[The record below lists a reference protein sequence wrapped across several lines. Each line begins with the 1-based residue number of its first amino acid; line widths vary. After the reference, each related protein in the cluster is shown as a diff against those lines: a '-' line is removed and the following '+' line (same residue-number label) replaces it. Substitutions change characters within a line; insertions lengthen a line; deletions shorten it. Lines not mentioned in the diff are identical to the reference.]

1 MKHEFRTASEAP
13 ISEIEIRSLVDN
25 FMLYKHR
32 YENLEDYYA
41 AKHRAILAVN
51 KDTGIPNNKIINAYP
66 KYITDVQ
73 TGYFMGQPVSYSADD
88 GAEDV
93 LEKLQVVFD
102 YNDEQA
108 ENAELAKYA
117 SVCGRSFELLY
128 ADEDGNARFTCVSP
142 TEMFQVLDTSV
153 ENNMVCAI
161 RTYAYKLYDGS
172 VIKYVQCYDKY
183 STRYFEYDEE
193 GFRLVDEQPNYFGD
207 VPVVVYENNGE
218 SMGDFEHVLTE
229 IDAYDKQQS
238 NTLNDMEQFTDA
250 YLKFK
255 NLSGTTKEDV
265 KEMKDNRILLLDET
279 GDADW
284 LIKNVNDAWIENFKT
299 RLQNDIHKFSGTPDL
314 TDENFGSNLS
324 GVSLRYK
331 LLAMEQIRATKE
343 RYFKKGL
350 QRRIELLCN
359 FLRIT
364 TNIGDYT
371 KINMKFNNILPQNL
385 LEASQIVGNLA
396 PYLSKETLLSLL
408 PFVENAQEEI
418 DKKEKEDLESSN
430 ASYNA
435 LMASPQ
441 DENQTQQG

>member
-1 MKHEFRTASEAP
+1 MKHEFRTASQAP

-25 FMLYKHR
+25 FLSYKSR
-32 YENLEDYYA
+32 YEKLEDYYE
-41 AKHRAILAVN
+41 AKHRTILSVN

-73 TGYFMGQPVSYSADD
+73 TGYFMGQPVAYSADD

-93 LEKLQVVFD
+93 LEKLQAVFD

-108 ENAELAKYA
+108 ENAELAKSA

-153 ENNMVCAI
+153 ENNIVCAI
-161 RTYAYKLYDGS
+161 RTYVYKLYDGS

-207 VPVVVYENNGE
+207 VPVVVYENNGD

-238 NTLNDMEQFTDA
+238 NTLNDMEQFSDA
-250 YLKFK
+250 YMVFK
-255 NLSGTTKEDV
+255 NLLGTTDEDIIDMR
-265 KEMKDNRILLLDET
+265 KKKLILLDET
-279 GDADW
+279 GSAEW
-284 LIKNVNDAWIENFKT
+284 LIKDVNDTWVENFKT

-435 LMASPQ
+435 LMMSQ
-441 DENQTQQG
+441 DDNQTQQG

>member
-25 FMLYKHR
+25 FLSYKHR
-32 YENLEDYYA
+32 YEKLEDYYT
-41 AKHRAILAVN
+41 AKHKAILSVTKEA
-51 KDTGIPNNKIINAYP
+51 GIPNNKIINAYP

-73 TGYFMGQPVSYSADD
+73 TGYFMGQPVAYSADD

-128 ADEDGNARFTCVSP
+128 ADADGNARFTCVSP

-207 VPVVVYENNGE
+207 TPVVVYENNGD

-238 NTLNDMEQFTDA
+238 NTLNDMEQFSDA
-250 YLKFK
+250 YLVFK
-255 NLSGTTKEDV
+255 NLLGTEEEDII
-265 KEMKDNRILLLDET
+265 KMRKRKLILLDET
-279 GDADW
+279 GSAEW
-284 LIKNVNDAWIENFKT
+284 LIKDVNDTWVENFKT

-371 KINMKFNNILPQNL
+371 KINMRFNNMLPQNL

-418 DKKEKEDLESSN
+418 NKKEKEDMDSATN
-430 ASYNA
+430 NYNA
-435 LMASPQ
+435 LMGVDPH
-441 DENQTQQG
+441 DEQTQQG

>member
-1 MKHEFRTASEAP
+1 MKHEFRTASQAP

-25 FMLYKHR
+25 FLSYKHR
-32 YENLEDYYA
+32 YENLEDYYT
-41 AKHRAILAVN
+41 AKHRAIMAVT
-51 KDTGIPNNKIINAYP
+51 KEPGIPNNKIINAYP

-73 TGYFMGQPVSYSADD
+73 TGYFIGQPVSYSADD

-102 YNDEQA
+102 YNGEQA
-108 ENAELAKYA
+108 ENAELAKSA

-128 ADEDGNARFTCVSP
+128 ADADGNARFTCVSP

-161 RTYAYKLYDGS
+161 RTYAYKMYDGS

-207 VPVVVYENNGE
+207 VPVVVYENNSN

-238 NTLNDMEQFTDA
+238 NTLNDMEQFSDA
-250 YLKFK
+250 YMVFK
-255 NLSGTTKEDV
+255 NLLGTTEDDITDMR
-265 KEMKDNRILLLDET
+265 KKKLILLDET
-279 GDADW
+279 GSAEW
-284 LIKNVNDAWIENFKT
+284 LIKDVNDTWIENFKT

-435 LMASPQ
+435 LMMSQ
-441 DENQTQQG
+441 DDNQTQQG

>member
-1 MKHEFRTASEAP
+1 MKHEFRTASQAP

-25 FMLYKHR
+25 FLSYKRR
-32 YENLEDYYA
+32 YEKLEDYYE
-41 AKHRAILAVN
+41 AKHRTILSVN

-73 TGYFMGQPVSYSADD
+73 TGYFMGQPVAYSADD

-93 LEKLQVVFD
+93 LEKLQAVFD

-108 ENAELAKYA
+108 ENAELAKSA

-128 ADEDGNARFTCVSP
+128 ADADGNARFTCVSP

-153 ENNMVCAI
+153 EKNMVCAI
-161 RTYAYKLYDGS
+161 RTYSYKLYDGS

-183 STRYFEYDEE
+183 STRYFEYDEH

-207 VPVVVYENNGE
+207 VPVVVYENNGD

-238 NTLNDMEQFTDA
+238 NTLNDMEQFSDA
-250 YLKFK
+250 YMVFK
-255 NLSGTTKEDV
+255 NLLGTTDEDIIDMR
-265 KEMKDNRILLLDET
+265 KKKLILLDET
-279 GDADW
+279 GSAEW
-284 LIKNVNDAWIENFKT
+284 LIKDVNDTWVENFKT

-435 LMASPQ
+435 LMMSQ
-441 DENQTQQG
+441 DDNQTQQG